1 MEGRVVY
8 EIMERAWPEIAND
21 ESMPGYIQEYGR
33 ICVDTPKVLVSRTR
47 TDAGFN
53 TSVVGGV
60 DAIDKLAGV
69 RAATDG
75 DIGVGG
81 ATLATQLL
89 AAGHGPHYL
98 QPDLAST
105 GCMPPTATTSSG

>member
-1 MEGRVVY
+1 
-8 EIMERAWPEIAND
+8 
-21 ESMPGYIQEYGR
+21 
-33 ICVDTPKVLVSRTR
+33 VLVSRTR

-89 AAGHGPHYL
+89 AAGLLDEILLFTHPVVLG
-98 QPDLAST
+98 T
-105 GCMPPTATTSSG
+105 GRPLFDHVDRPIGCELLEHATFEGGVTMNRYAVTDA